1 MEDDSKPNDGNPNPK
16 DAYGKA
22 KPGLSAIPPSAL
34 IHLGA
39 AMADGAG
46 KYGLFNFRRTKIE
59 ALVYYDAAMRHLLK
73 WRDREQYDSDSA
85 VSHLGHVMACCAIL
99 IDAELQGK
107 LIDNRGEAGKVSQ
120 LIDEMTTK
128 KADGPPPF
136 RPARK
141 VEDDPKAKPASP
153 PPGASPYDWSSNR
166 KIWVAGS
173 EYVWRGAKFG
183 WAATGNYSVLPPLTN
198 PPRYG
203 DPPSSSLLLSG
214 AFPDKSP

>member
-1 MEDDSKPNDGNPNPK
+1 MEDDFKLNDGDPNPK

-46 KYGLFNFRRTKIE
+46 KYGMFNFRRTKIE

-73 WRDREQYDSDSA
+73 WRDCEHYDSDSG

-99 IDAELQGK
+99 LDAELQGK
-107 LIDNRGEAGKVSQ
+107 LIDNRGEAGRVGQ

-128 KADGPPPF
+128 KAEGPWMTF
-136 RPARK
+136 NSRVK
-141 VEDDPKAKPASP
+141 
-153 PPGASPYDWSSNR
+153 
-166 KIWVAGS
+166 KIWVAGC
-173 EYVWRGAKFG
+173 EYVWDGPKSG
-183 WAATGNYSVLPPLTN
+183 WVATGKHKVI
-198 PPRYG
+198 
-203 DPPSSSLLLSG
+203 
-214 AFPDKSP
+214 PDTP

>member
-128 KADGPPPF
+128 KVEGNPP
-136 RPARK
+136 A
-141 VEDDPKAKPASP
+141 KAKP
-153 PPGASPYDWSSNR
+153 D

>member
-1 MEDDSKPNDGNPNPK
+1 MEDDFKLNDGDPNPK

-128 KADGPPPF
+128 K
-136 RPARK
+136 
-141 VEDDPKAKPASP
+141 VEDNPPAKAKP
-153 PPGASPYDWSSNR
+153 D